1 MIAPLSEQKG
11 EFTVTPLAAKLTLL
25 SGLLLTS
32 ASTNAQELLQ
42 CPARTFPGETSTSIS
57 FDPSQWPLK
66 GWLIQSP
73 NPRALHLSSDPTD
86 ADNSVVRFELRQGET
101 LQTRTVN
108 RPRAELYEQYRA
120 PFHRPIEYQFRVFIP
135 NEWHNDNVRALI
147 AQWHATPDL
156 HLNEVSRSPNLALDM
171 RGDQLLVKLQTSSVA
186 VHHDNRTAMVH
197 DVLYRSDP
205 IKKNQWYQFKV
216 QVNWSWSAD
225 GYVKLWIQNK
235 QVVDYVGPTAY
246 QDCYGPYFKMGIYR
260 QDSPNTFVMYA
271 DDYQRKLL

>member
-1 MIAPLSEQKG
+1 MTK
-11 EFTVTPLAAKLTLL
+11 LAAKLTLL
-25 SGLLLTS
+25 SCFVLSS
-32 ASTNAQELLQ
+32 ASVMANSEELSL
-42 CPARTFPGETSTSIS
+42 CPARNFPGEESTSVS

-73 NPRALHLSSDPTD
+73 NSRALYLSSDPTD
-86 ADNSVVRFELRQGET
+86 AQNSVVRFELRQGET

-120 PFHRPIEYQFRVFIP
+120 PFHHPIEYQFRVFFP
-135 NEWHNDNVRALI
+135 DEWQNDDVRALI

-156 HLNEVSRSPNLALDM
+156 HLDEVSRSPNLALDVH
-171 RGDQLLVKLQTSSVA
+171 GDQLLIKVQTSPVA
-186 VHHDNRTAMVH
+186 VNQDNRTDMLH
-197 DVLYRSDP
+197 EVLYRSDP
-205 IKKNQWYQFKV
+205 IKKNQWYQIKV
-216 QVNWSWSAD
+216 EVNWSWSPD
-225 GYVKLWIQNK
+225 GYIKVWIQGQ
-235 QVVDYVGPTAY
+235 QVVNYVGPTAY